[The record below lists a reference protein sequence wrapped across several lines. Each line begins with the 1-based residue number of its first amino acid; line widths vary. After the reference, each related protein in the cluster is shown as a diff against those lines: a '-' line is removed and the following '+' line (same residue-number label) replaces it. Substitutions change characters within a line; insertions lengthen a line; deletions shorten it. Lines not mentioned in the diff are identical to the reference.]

1 MKKNTLLKMILAIS
15 AFALAVAMI
24 SVQIKTNKLE
34 KEQEELV
41 DLLESYQNTIQN
53 LENDLAL
60 PKDEYIEKYLREV
73 LGYHRTDEIIFRN
86 ADETSIDK

>member
-34 KEQEELV
+34 KEQEQLA
-41 DLLESYQNTIQN
+41 DLLESYQNMIQS
-53 LENDLAL
+53 LENDLSL
-60 PKDEYIEKYLREV
+60 PKNEYIEKYLREV

-86 ADETSIDK
+86 AD

>member
-24 SVQIKTNKLE
+24 SVQFKTNKLE
-34 KEQEELV
+34 KEQEQLA
-41 DLLESYQNTIQN
+41 DLLESYQNTIQS
-53 LENDLAL
+53 LENDLSL
-60 PKDEYIEKYLREV
+60 PKNEYIEKYLREV

-86 ADETSIDK
+86 AD

>member
-24 SVQIKTNKLE
+24 SVQFKTNKLE
-34 KEQEELV
+34 KEQEQLT
-41 DLLESYQNTIQN
+41 DLLESYQNTIQS
-53 LENDLAL
+53 LENDLSL
-60 PKDEYIEKYLREV
+60 PKNEYIEKYLREV

-86 ADETSIDK
+86 AD

>member
-34 KEQEELV
+34 KEQEQLA
-41 DLLESYQNTIQN
+41 DLLESYQNTIQS
-53 LENDLAL
+53 LENDLSL
-60 PKDEYIEKYLREV
+60 PKNEYIEKYLREV

-86 ADETSIDK
+86 AD

>member
-34 KEQEELV
+34 KEQEELL

>member
-34 KEQEELV
+34 KRFEVRL
-41 DLLESYQNTIQN
+41 
-53 LENDLAL
+53 ND
-60 PKDEYIEKYLREV
+60 
-73 LGYHRTDEIIFRN
+73 
-86 ADETSIDK
+86 

>member
-24 SVQIKTNKLE
+24 SVQFKTNKLE
-34 KEQEELV
+34 KEQEQLA
-41 DLLESYQNTIQN
+41 DLLESYQNTIQS
-53 LENDLAL
+53 LENDLSL
-60 PKDEYIEKYLREV
+60 PKNEYIEKYVREV

-86 ADETSIDK
+86 AD

>member
-24 SVQIKTNKLE
+24 SVQFKTNKLE
-34 KEQEELV
+34 KEQEQLA
-41 DLLESYQNTIQN
+41 DLLESYQNTIQS
-53 LENDLAL
+53 LEKDLSL
-60 PKDEYIEKYLREV
+60 PKNEYIEKYLREV

-86 ADETSIDK
+86 AD